1 MPDASIHTQATVISR
16 LSPAY
21 YSVELPNGKQI
32 GAHLSKSL
40 ADGSAQYEAG
50 DALLL
55 EISPFDF
62 ETARILGCAE

>member
-1 MPDASIHTQATVISR
+1 MITR

-21 YSVELPNGKQI
+21 YSVELSNGKRI

-40 ADGSAQYEAG
+40 TDESAQFDAG
-50 DALLL
+50 DTLLL

-62 ETARILGCAE
+62 ETARILGRAE